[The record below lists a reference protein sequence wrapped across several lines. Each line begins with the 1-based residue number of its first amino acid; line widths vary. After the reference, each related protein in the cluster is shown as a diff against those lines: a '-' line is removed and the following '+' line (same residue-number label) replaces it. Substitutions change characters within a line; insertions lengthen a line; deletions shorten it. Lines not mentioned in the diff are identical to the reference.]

1 MAEAVRYS
9 NSVTVRCQPEVT
21 ALVER
26 AAQRRG
32 QKPSEYVRQ
41 ALLTGLRLDGFDPA
55 DIAPRDA
62 GSLYNVTPDGRRKYA
77 IVSAGRMLVDTLP
90 LAECPDIAD
99 ANHYPAGY
107 VPADG
112 DRWVPIEYEDSQPF
126 DPAEHY
132 RLAPMQRIEA
142 DRVVRTYPVIPK
154 SEGI

>member
-62 GSLYNVTPDGRRKYA
+62 GSLYNVTPDGRHWA
-77 IVSAGRMLVDTLP
+77 LVADGTVK
-90 LAECPDIAD
+90 AWQRSIECP
-99 ANHYPAGY
+99 PAE
-107 VPADG
+107 PDG
-112 DRWVPIEYEDSQPF
+112 LWLPIDYEDSQPF

-132 RLAPMQRIEA
+132 RLSPMLRIEA

-154 SEGI
+154 SEDL